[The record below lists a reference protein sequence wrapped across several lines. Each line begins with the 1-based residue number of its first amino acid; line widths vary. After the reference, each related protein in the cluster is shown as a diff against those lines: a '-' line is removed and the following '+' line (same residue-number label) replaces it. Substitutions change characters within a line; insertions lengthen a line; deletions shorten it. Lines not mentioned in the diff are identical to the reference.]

1 MLTLKALQISKT
13 LSRMEGLDLQNQ
25 LDTLKSLEH
34 IHKSTCQ
41 TNRFTQV
48 FLVEVAKVWE
58 ECLQVKLHSRRNPL
72 IRKKEWL
79 SNIHQVVVVWT
90 KWTALDKEMLWYS
103 KWIQLSL
110 WSTQWRRTT
119 KIMRLWLIL
128 DKWSTRAIMMDLV
141 KLRKGMVMWDCQE
154 PDQ

>member
-1 MLTLKALQISKT
+1 MPTLKALQISKT
-13 LSRMEGLDLQNQ
+13 VNRMQGLDSQNLQ
-25 LDTLKSLEH
+25 DTLKSLDH

-41 TNRFTQV
+41 TIRFTQV
-48 FLVEVAKVWE
+48 LQIERTAKVWE
-58 ECLQVKLHSRRNPL
+58 ECLQVMLHSRRNPL

-79 SNIHQVVVVWT
+79 SNTHQAVVVST
-90 KWTALDKEMLWYS
+90 KWTALDKEMLWYR

-119 KIMRLWLIL
+119 KIMLVSTDLE
-128 DKWSTRAIMMDLV
+128 STRAIMMDLV
-141 KLRKGMVMWDCQE
+141 KLRKDMAMWDCQE